1 MRTFLNKT
9 KTIVKETNKTL
20 FFMCIALTAFGVLL
34 IHSATL
40 SQLNEGEL
48 FSRSVLTTVIATT
61 VGVIGCIII
70 SLFEHDFIARFWP
83 VIGLVCLG
91 LMLSLFVFGSSPS
104 GRDDAISWLKFGG
117 FYFQPSELLKFGF
130 TITFSVHLD
139 NVKDELDKFKN
150 IVYLGLH
157 AMLAISLVILT
168 GDLGSA
174 LVFMIMAIG
183 LLFLAGVQLRY
194 FVIGGAAVGLMAP
207 VIWFNFLSDFQK
219 QRFLAVYAPSQ
230 LTESTY
236 KTVIYQQQQGLSAIG
251 AGKLTGQGLFNGTF
265 TQSHLVPEN
274 QNDMIFSVVGEELGF
289 IGCIALLLFILLIVL
304 KIISIGKK
312 AVNNVGKLMCYSV
325 ALMIAAQTIINVGM
339 CLKVLPVIGITL
351 PFLSSGGS
359 ANLCIYLSIGLV
371 LSVYRTSVDRF
382 PQNEI
387 KGNDIS
393 TPFEEV

>member
-1 MRTFLNKT
+1 MRTFFNKL
-9 KTIVKETNKTL
+9 KIIVKETNKTL

-40 SQLNEGEL
+40 SQLNDGEIV
-48 FSRSVLTTVIATT
+48 SRSVITTVIATT

-70 SLFEHDFIARFWP
+70 SLFEHDFIVRFWP
-83 VIGLVCLG
+83 LIGLVCLV

-104 GRDDAISWLKFGG
+104 GRDDAISWLRFGS
-117 FYFQPSELLKFGF
+117 FYFQPSELLKVGF

-139 NVKDELDKFKN
+139 NVKDELDKFRN
-150 IVYLGLH
+150 IIYLGLH
-157 AMLAISLVILT
+157 AMLAIGLVILT

-174 LVFMIMAIG
+174 LVFMIMTIG

-194 FVIGGAAVGLMAP
+194 FAIGAGAVALLAP
-207 VIWFNFLSDFQK
+207 VIWMEFLSDFQK
-219 QRFLAVYAPSQ
+219 QRFLAVYNPSQ

-236 KTVIYQQQQGLSAIG
+236 KAVIYQQQQGLSAIG
-251 AGKLTGQGLFNGTF
+251 AGRLTGQGLFNGTY
-265 TQSHLVPEN
+265 TQAHLVPEN

-289 IGCIALLLFILLIVL
+289 IGCIALLIFILLVVL
-304 KIISIGKK
+304 KIISIGRN

-359 ANLCIYLSIGLV
+359 ANLCIYLSIGVV
-371 LSVYRTSVDRF
+371 LSVYRTSVDRA
-382 PQNEI
+382 PTEI
-387 KGNDIS
+387 KSNAMS